1 MRPKYTQQQYA
12 LCLHGLE
19 ANDHFGDIAKAT
31 GMNTLTVATYAQ
43 PKNRKWLEAKAKG
56 KVVPRKDNATKK
68 SRTATKVFDSPVL
81 NEIFERL
88 TPQQRKRFEA
98 AMVEVVL
105 RQAFLA

>member
-1 MRPKYTQQQYA
+1 MKPKYTQQQYA
-12 LCLHGLE
+12 LCLHGIE

-56 KVVPRKDNATKK
+56 ASVPRKNARTKQTTGARK
-68 SRTATKVFDSPVL
+68 MFDTPML
-81 NEIFERL
+81 NEILERL

-98 AMVEVVL
+98 AMVDVIL
-105 RQAFLA
+105 RLAFLP

>member
-12 LCLHGLE
+12 LCLHGIE
-19 ANDHFGDIAKAT
+19 ANDHFGDIAKAA

-56 KVVPRKDNATKK
+56 NAIPRKNARIKQSKTV
-68 SRTATKVFDSPVL
+68 TNVFDSPVL

-105 RQAFLA
+105 RQAFLP